1 MLKGLFRGG
10 ARKPSEPEELSVDDL
25 IVLERYEEAEERL
38 KAKLKAS
45 PNDLHAHLKLADV
58 FFQREQY
65 GKAVDEYALVAGEY
79 AQDGFYDRAV
89 ALLSRAAKLAP
100 LDSSIPQKID
110 ALQRRKE
117 ADRVRSLSLEGLRM
131 ASGRDAATALELTRL
146 WSQLAASHVVQRLS
160 GEQLNRL
167 FSAMRL
173 LRFEPGQVLA
183 EEGGREGRLY
193 LLVSGT
199 VEVLVRGADGRET
212 AVRSFGSGDVIGE
225 AALLEQGSWPALY
238 RVAEKAAALCLDREG
253 LERTLQGNPDPR
265 GFLEA
270 LREKHNDRDVA
281 HAVRRLRS
289 IS

>member
-1 MLKGLFRGG
+1 
-10 ARKPSEPEELSVDDL
+10 
-25 IVLERYEEAEERL
+25 
-38 KAKLKAS
+38 
-45 PNDLHAHLKLADV
+45 V
-58 FFQREQY
+58 FFQLEQY
-65 GKAVDEYALVAGEY
+65 GKAVDEYAFVAGEY
-79 AQDGFYDRAV
+79 AQDGFYDRAI

-117 ADRVRSLSLEGLRM
+117 ADRVRNLSLEGLRM

-146 WSQLAASHVVQRLS
+146 WSQLSASHVVQRLN

-173 LRFEPGQVLA
+173 VRFEPGQVLA
-183 EEGGREGRLY
+183 EEGSRQEGLY

-199 VEVLVRGADGRET
+199 VEVVLRGADGREMP
-212 AVRSFGSGDVIGE
+212 VRSFGSGDVIGE
-225 AALLEQGSWPALY
+225 STLLERGSWPALY
-238 RVAEKAAALCLDREG
+238 RVAEKAAALRLDREG
-253 LERTLQGNPDPR
+253 LELTLQGNPDPR

-270 LREKHNDRDVA
+270 LREKHNDRDGA

-289 IS
+289 VS